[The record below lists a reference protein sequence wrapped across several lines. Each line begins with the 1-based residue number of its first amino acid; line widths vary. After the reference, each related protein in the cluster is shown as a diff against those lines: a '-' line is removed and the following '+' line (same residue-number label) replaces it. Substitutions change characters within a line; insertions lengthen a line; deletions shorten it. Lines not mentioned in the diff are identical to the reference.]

1 MATKT
6 TPFGLA
12 LQYGEDLGANFWN
25 VWADQNTTRIGML
38 TQIAVETVTNSLPV
52 IEDGKRYIRQSTG
65 ELVADLDGGRNYFT
79 PFAGLRVYVKDVEQC
94 LFYDG
99 TTWLDEDD
107 YGVMG

>member
-12 LQYGEDLGANFWN
+12 LQYGEDLGADFWN
-25 VWADQNTTRIGML
+25 VWADQNTTRTAML
-38 TQIAVETVTNSLPV
+38 SQIAVETVTNSLPA
-52 IEDGKRYIRQSTG
+52 IEDGKRYIRASTG
-65 ELVADLDGGRNYFT
+65 ELVADLDSGRNFLQ
-79 PFAGLRVYVKDVEQC
+79 PFAGLRVYVKDTEQC

-107 YGVMG
+107 YGLMD